1 MAGARTRSRKTRTSS
16 RGGDASNDAAP
27 AEDTGLLGRIK
38 QVPKLAAAIG
48 AVVATIAAILGLA
61 DRLWPKEERAPTDA
75 SLSVIDFRKHVSL
88 EQYLRENNRPMSG
101 YNRQQLARDGVVVTV
116 KAEDV
121 SGVKSADLYYRL
133 RDSVSGEDVKREL
146 AGRFKIKTNGDS
158 GGAPF
163 FVPAP
168 DEPGKYLVVFELLAP
183 NGTFLSTVKT
193 ETFSV
198 A

>member
-1 MAGARTRSRKTRTSS
+1 MAGARTRSRKTQTGS
-16 RGGDASNDAAP
+16 RSGGASDDAAP
-27 AEDTGLLGRIK
+27 AGDTGLLGRIK

-88 EQYLRENNRPMSG
+88 EEYLRENNRPRSG

>member
-1 MAGARTRSRKTRTSS
+1 MAGARTRSRKTRTADRSGGAS
-16 RGGDASNDAAP
+16 GDAAE
-27 AEDTGLLGRIK
+27 AEDTGLGGRIK
-38 QVPKLAAAIG
+38 QIPKLAAAIG
-48 AVVATIAAILGLA
+48 AVVATIAAIIGLA

-75 SLSVIDFRKHVSL
+75 ALSVIDFRKHVSL

-101 YNRQQLARDGVVVTV
+101 FNRQQLDHDGVVVTV

-121 SGVKSADLYYRL
+121 SGVKSADLFYRL
-133 RDSVSGEDVKREL
+133 RDTVSGADVNRAL
-146 AGRFKIKTNGDS
+146 AGSFKIKTNGDS

-168 DEPGKYLVVFELLAP
+168 DDPGKYLIVFELVAP

-193 ETFSV
+193 ETFRV